1 MSRQQCKLCGRA
13 VKGRR
18 RQAAPS
24 KKAQCGAVAVA
35 ESCHVE
41 VLLVIARGNC
51 VQWLVVAAQAL
62 ATFEAH
68 RRQQRLQQQRGIP
81 GRPAL
86 RVVPEDRRLHI
97 WEAIGAQLACKSGS
111 AARFGRPTRHWRRQ
125 AAATVAVRQ
134 CPTSLGPTADLA
146 GDQPRTHSLP
156 CACETQSDGT
166 LSGARS
172 GSLSGL
178 GAACIPLG

>member
-81 GRPAL
+81 GSPAL

-125 AAATVAVRQ
+125 AAATVAVRRQWQ
-134 CPTSLGPTADLA
+134 CGSAPLLWAPRPISPVISHVPTRCRVPAKHNLTERCLERAPG
-146 GDQPRTHSLP
+146 
-156 CACETQSDGT
+156 
-166 LSGARS
+166 RS
-172 GSLSGL
+172 Q
-178 GAACIPLG
+178 A